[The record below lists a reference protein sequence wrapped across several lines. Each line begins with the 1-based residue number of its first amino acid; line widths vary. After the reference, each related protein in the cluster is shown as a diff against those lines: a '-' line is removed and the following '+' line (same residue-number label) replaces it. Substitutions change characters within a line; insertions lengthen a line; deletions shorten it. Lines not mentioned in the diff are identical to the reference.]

1 MVCVCPFAHTCVWPS
16 VCQVT
21 YLVQAQVG
29 GSLPR
34 AFLNTR
40 IKSTLSVVRN
50 MQDKFERKG
59 KVVDAEM
66 RSTFPLPPLL
76 AELSDEQRAIVE
88 NCRAT

>member
-1 MVCVCPFAHTCVWPS
+1 VWPS
-16 VCQVT
+16 VCQIT

-40 IKSTLSVVRN
+40 IKRTLAVVHN

-59 KVVDAEM
+59 KVVDGQ
-66 RSTFPLPPLL
+66 L
-76 AELSDEQRAIVE
+76 
-88 NCRAT
+88 RATLPR